1 VRPVTLIVFVFGTI
15 YALVENSFGKIDH
28 GDTFMRVY
36 IPAVMLFAPWGETF
50 SLDSVFHRRQG
61 MPVTSVSESS
71 LRYSWSILF
80 LLWLLCIMFMG
91 GGLIKA
97 IPPGQWLLDPNLLR
111 KFMLEYN
118 VIENPVYLRYWL
130 SQLPVIPTLLLY
142 MGLAFE
148 TFYPLAAINK
158 TWRRFYISSSVLF
171 HIGTGIMLGIQF
183 TPMLFFYILFFDL
196 QSLYDRFFPKRLLI
210 LPERWLKNWSSS
222 ALVAGTLMMVA
233 GVIFV
238 RSLSMFAS
246 VLRLPNDLIWN
257 YAWWI
262 AGPIA
267 VYGIVTSAPVLLQR
281 LVARLRRSN
290 SSIPKTRKQ
299 N

>member
-1 VRPVTLIVFVFGTI
+1 
-15 YALVENSFGKIDH
+15 
-28 GDTFMRVY
+28 
-36 IPAVMLFAPWGETF
+36 
-50 SLDSVFHRRQG
+50 